1 MVFHYEEV
9 LYQVYAPLPY
19 LTTEAGKTVC
29 CICIFVC
36 VPVQG
41 TSKSCGGIWM
51 DIFGFGSLQD
61 RNEVSGYILS
71 TSVIGRDRR
80 WHDFVAH
87 MYAYSI

>member
-1 MVFHYEEV
+1 
-9 LYQVYAPLPY
+9 
-19 LTTEAGKTVC
+19 
-29 CICIFVC
+29 
-36 VPVQG
+36 
-41 TSKSCGGIWM
+41 M